1 MSTKTRH
8 MHNEFHIRTHKCTLF
23 PFSAIQLYQLRHCS
37 YNLYLYYFLKKP
49 FQTTQ
54 SFSNVFIIPMSKIHE
69 KNGRQP
75 FYE

>member
-1 MSTKTRH
+1 MYFIS
-8 MHNEFHIRTHKCTLF
+8 F
-23 PFSAIQLYQLRHCS
+23 FSYTAISIYVIAAII
-37 YNLYLYYFLKKP
+37 YLYYFLKKP

-54 SFSNVFIIPMSKIHE
+54 SFSNVFIIPVSKIHE

>member
-8 MHNEFHIRTHKCTLF
+8 MHNEPINVLYFLF
-23 PFSAIQLYQLRHCS
+23 QLYSYINLRHCS

-54 SFSNVFIIPMSKIHE
+54 SFSNVFIIPVSKIHE